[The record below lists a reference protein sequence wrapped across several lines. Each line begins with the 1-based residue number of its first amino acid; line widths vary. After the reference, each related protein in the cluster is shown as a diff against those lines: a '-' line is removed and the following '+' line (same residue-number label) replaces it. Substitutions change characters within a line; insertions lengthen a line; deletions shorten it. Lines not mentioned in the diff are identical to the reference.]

1 MRLEDSYKHR
11 GMRRQLIKTLISKG
25 IKDPAVL
32 NAIGNVPRHYF
43 FDQAFLEHAYQDKA
57 FPIGEGQTISQ
68 PYTVAVQTELL
79 KVKSGDKVLEV
90 GTGSGYQCCVL
101 LEIGADVFT
110 IEFNRRLFQEARS
123 FLKQLGYRAH
133 FKHGDGTLGWPTF
146 APYDKIIVTAGA
158 PYVPDA
164 LKDQLKPG
172 GTLVIPV
179 GDTETQ
185 KMIRLIKDNNS
196 NFTEEE
202 HDYYRFVPLI
212 GKDGWGKS

>member
-1 MRLEDSYKHR
+1 MRPEDSYKHR
-11 GMRRQLIKTLISKG
+11 GMRRQLVKTLISKG
-25 IKDPAVL
+25 IKDKSVL
-32 NAIGNVPRHYF
+32 DAIGLVPRHYF

-79 KVKSGDKVLEV
+79 TIKPGDKVLEI

-101 LEIGADVFT
+101 LEMGANVFT
-110 IEFNRRLFQEARS
+110 IEYNKTLFKKARLF
-123 FLKQLGYRAH
+123 LKNLGYHAH
-133 FKHGDGTLGWPTF
+133 FKHGDGTLGWPSF

-158 PYVPDA
+158 PYIPEA
-164 LKDQLKPG
+164 LKEQLKPG
-172 GTLVIPV
+172 GIMVIPV

-185 KMIRLIKDNNS
+185 KMIRLIKDENGH
-196 NFTEEE
+196 FIEEE

-212 GKDGWGKS
+212 GKDGWK